1 MAERVLTQDEL
12 NRATLARQLLLRRHS
27 MSAMDA
33 IDRLAGLQAQW
44 PPSPYIGLWSRL
56 DGFHTTR
63 LERALLTGAVLKAT
77 LMRSTLHL
85 ITATDYPFYWAALHA
100 IPSWVDEKGLAD
112 ALRVV
117 DSVRALGENG
127 PVAFARALEHLETEH
142 GIVDQH
148 ARRVWHAARV
158 RAHVLYAPE
167 TALFTTRP
175 KALFTA
181 VDVPEP
187 FDPLEA
193 TAMVVH
199 RYLAAFGPASRAD
212 IAEWSGLRVS
222 DLRPALEELELR
234 RFRDE
239 RGRELL
245 DLEGA
250 PLPDPE
256 TPAPVRLLPR
266 WDNLLLAF
274 ADRTRV
280 LPDEYRRMVI
290 RKNGDVLQTFLV
302 NGRVAGTWAADRK
315 GNVTLEP
322 FARLRKAVRA
332 EADAETAALSQ
343 FLP

>member
-1 MAERVLTQDEL
+1 
-12 NRATLARQLLLRRHS
+12 

-33 IDRLAGLQAQW
+33 IDRLAGMQAQW
-44 PPSPYIGLWSRL
+44 PAAPYVGLWSRT
-56 DGFHTTR
+56 DDFHATR

-100 IPSWVDEKGLAD
+100 IPTWVNPKALED

-117 DSVRALGENG
+117 DSVRALGETG
-127 PVAFARALEHLETEH
+127 PVGLAQALEHLETEH

-148 ARRVWHAARV
+148 ARRVWHAARI

-167 TALFTTRP
+167 TALFSTRP

-181 VDVPEP
+181 VDLPEP

-199 RYLAAFGPASRAD
+199 RYLAAFGPAARAD
-212 IAEWSGLRVS
+212 IAEWSGMRMSAIV
-222 DLRPALEELELR
+222 PALAELELR

-256 TPAPVRLLPR
+256 TPAPVRFLPR
-266 WDNLLLAF
+266 WDNLLLSF

-280 LPDEYRRMVI
+280 LPDEYRRVVI
-290 RKNGDVLQTFLV
+290 GKNGDVAQTFLV
-302 NGRVAGTWAADRK
+302 DGRVAGTWAADRQ
-315 GNVTLEP
+315 GTVTLEP
-322 FARLRKAVRA
+322 FTRLSKAVRA
-332 EADAETAALSQ
+332 EAEEEAAALGA
-343 FLP
+343 FLA

>member
-1 MAERVLTQDEL
+1 VAEQVLTQDEL
-12 NRATLARQLLLRRHS
+12 NRATLARQMLLQRHS

-33 IDRLAGLQAQW
+33 IDRLAGMQAQW

-56 DGFHTTR
+56 EGFHKSR
-63 LERALLTGAVLKAT
+63 LERAVLTGAVLKAT

-100 IPSWVDEKGLAD
+100 IPAWVDAAGLAD

-117 DSVRALGENG
+117 DSVRQLGETG
-127 PVAFARALEHLETEH
+127 PVAFERALEHLAEH

-148 ARRVWHAARV
+148 ARRVWHAARI
-158 RAHVLYAPE
+158 RAHVLYSAE
-167 TALFTTRP
+167 TALYTTRP
-175 KALFTA
+175 RALFTA

-199 RYLAAFGPASRAD
+199 RYLAAFGPAARAD
-212 IAEWSGLRVS
+212 IADWSGLRVA
-222 DLRPALEELELR
+222 DFAPALEELELR

-256 TPAPVRLLPR
+256 TPAPVRFLPR

-280 LPDEYRRMVI
+280 LPEEYRKLVI
-290 RKNGDVLQTFLV
+290 RKNGDVAQTFLV
-302 NGRVAGTWAADRK
+302 DGRVAGTWAADRK
-315 GNVTLEP
+315 GNVTLDP
-322 FARLRKAVRA
+322 FRPLSEDVRREAEDEAARLS
-332 EADAETAALSQ
+332 D
-343 FLP
+343 FLR

>member
-1 MAERVLTQDEL
+1 VAERVLSQDEL
-12 NRATLARQLLLRRHS
+12 NRATLARQLLLERRP

-33 IDRLAGLQAQW
+33 IDRLAGMQAQW
-44 PPSPYIGLWSRL
+44 PPSPYIGLWSRIE
-56 DGFHTTR
+56 GFQLAR

-100 IPSWVDEKGLAD
+100 IPTWVDAQGLED

-127 PVAFARALEHLETEH
+127 PVAFQAALEHLETEH
-142 GIVDQH
+142 GITDQH
-148 ARRVWHAARV
+148 ARRVWHAARI

-175 KALFTA
+175 KALFSA

-222 DLRPALEELELR
+222 DIAPALAELELR

-256 TPAPVRLLPR
+256 TPAPVRFLPR
-266 WDNLLLAF
+266 WDNLLLSF

-280 LPDEYRRMVI
+280 LADEHRRVVI
-290 RKNGDVLQTFLV
+290 RRNGDVAQTFLV
-302 NGRVAGTWAADRK
+302 DGRVAGTWAADRK
-315 GNVTLEP
+315 GNVTFEP
-322 FARLRKAVRA
+322 FARLPKAVRA
-332 EADAETAALSQ
+332 EAEAEAAALGA
-343 FLP
+343 FLS

>member
-1 MAERVLTQDEL
+1 M
-12 NRATLARQLLLRRHS
+12 
-27 MSAMDA
+27 
-33 IDRLAGLQAQW
+33 QAQW
-44 PPSPYIGLWSRL
+44 PPSPYIGLWSRIE
-56 DGFHTTR
+56 GFHKAR

-100 IPSWVDEKGLAD
+100 IPAWVDASGLED
-112 ALRVV
+112 ALRVA
-117 DSVRALGENG
+117 DSVRALGEAG
-127 PVAFARALEHLETEH
+127 PVPLAQALEHLETEH
-142 GIVDQH
+142 GIVDVH
-148 ARRVWHAARV
+148 ARRVWHAARI

-199 RYLAAFGPASRAD
+199 RYLAAFGPAARAD

-222 DLRPALEELELR
+222 QIAPALEELELR

-239 RGRELL
+239 RGREIL
-245 DLEGA
+245 DVPRA
-250 PLPDPE
+250 ALPDPD
-256 TPAPVRLLPR
+256 TPAPVRLLPK
-266 WDNLLLAF
+266 WDNLLLAY

-280 LPDEYRRMVI
+280 LPEEYRKKVI
-290 RKNGDVLQTFLV
+290 RMNGDVAQTFLV
-302 NGRVAGTWAADRK
+302 DGFVAGMWRVENGRV
-315 GNVTLEP
+315 VLEP
-322 FARLRKAVRA
+322 LAKLSRAAQGELKEEAERLEAFLA
-332 EADAETAALSQ
+332 E
-343 FLP
+343 

>member
-1 MAERVLTQDEL
+1 MAERTLTQDEL
-12 NRATLARQLLLRRHS
+12 NRATLARQLLLQRHP

-33 IDRLAGLQAQW
+33 MDRLAGMQAQW

-56 DGFHTTR
+56 DAFHKTR
-63 LERALLTGAVLKAT
+63 LERAVLTGAVLKAT

-100 IPSWVDEKGLAD
+100 IPAWVDANGLAD
-112 ALRVV
+112 ALRIV
-117 DSVRALGENG
+117 DSVRALAETG
-127 PVAFARALEHLETEH
+127 PVELARALEHLETEH

-148 ARRVWHAARV
+148 ARRVWHAARI

-187 FDPLEA
+187 FDRLEA

-199 RYLAAFGPASRAD
+199 RYLAAFGPATRAD

-222 DLRPALEELELR
+222 DIAPALEEVELR

-250 PLPDPE
+250 PLPDPA
-256 TPAPVRLLPR
+256 TPAPVRFLPR
-266 WDNLLLAF
+266 WDNLLLSF

-280 LPDEYRRMVI
+280 LPDEYRRVVI
-290 RKNGDVLQTFLV
+290 RKNGDVAQTFLV
-302 NGRVAGTWAADRK
+302 DGRVAGTWASDRK

-322 FARLRKAVRA
+322 FTRLPKAVRTEA
-332 EADAETAALSQ
+332 EEEAAALGA
-343 FLP
+343 FLV